1 MVVVILCNWGRT
13 IHGQFVNKGV
23 PPYDRRTSFAERLV
37 AFRRTAMNPVDA
49 LVKSL
54 ALEQS
59 VAWLFAG
66 ACFLGG
72 GILALAVQLNL
83 LRPLAG
89 QFVPLCAVAGLIG
102 ASHGFVAIRLQTLV
116 KTLAALS
123 KAPTAPASLR

>member
-1 MVVVILCNWGRT
+1 
-13 IHGQFVNKGV
+13 
-23 PPYDRRTSFAERLV
+23 
-37 AFRRTAMNPVDA
+37 MNPVDA

-72 GILALAVQLNL
+72 GILALAVQLNF

-102 ASHGFVAIRLQTLV
+102 ASHGLVAIRLQTV
-116 KTLAALS
+116 AKTLGALS
-123 KAPTAPASLR
+123 KAPTAPVPVR